1 MFTYYLHLG
10 SNVGDRK
17 QMLLNAIQAISIQI
31 GNITKE
37 SSIYETEPWGL
48 TNQPD
53 FYNMAVEVHSEIKVE
68 EVFNLI
74 KSIEKEMDRQK
85 DIKWGPRNIDIDIL
99 YCNDMIIET
108 PELTIPHPQIYNRN
122 FVLIPMI
129 EIAGELIDPV
139 KNISLDELY
148 EQCKDT
154 HEVFILND

>member
-17 QMLLNAIQAISIQI
+17 QMLLKAIQAISTQI
-31 GNITKE
+31 GNITQK

-53 FYNMAVEVHSEIKVE
+53 FYNMAIEVHSDIKVE
-68 EVFNLI
+68 EVFTLI

-139 KNISLDELY
+139 KNLSLDELY
-148 EQCKDT
+148 ELCRDT

>member
-99 YCNDMIIET
+99 YCNDMIVET

-139 KNISLDELY
+139 KNLSLDELY

>member
-31 GNITKE
+31 GNVTQK

-53 FYNMAVEVHSEIKVE
+53 FYNMAVVVHSEIKVD
-68 EVFNLI
+68 EVFTLI

-129 EIAGELIDPV
+129 EIAGEFIDPV
-139 KNISLDELY
+139 KELSLDELY
-148 EQCKDT
+148 EQCRDT
-154 HEVFILND
+154 HEVFILNE

>member
-17 QMLLNAIQAISIQI
+17 QMLLNAIQAISTQI
-31 GNITKE
+31 GNVTQE

-53 FYNMAVEVHSEIKVE
+53 FYNMAIEVHSEIKVE
-68 EVFNLI
+68 EVFTLI

-99 YCNDMIIET
+99 YCNDMIINT

-122 FVLIPMI
+122 FVLIPML

-139 KNISLDELY
+139 KNLSLDELY
-148 EQCKDT
+148 EQCRDT

>member
-10 SNVGDRK
+10 SNVGERK
-17 QMLLNAIQAISIQI
+17 QMLLNAIHAISTQI
-31 GNITKE
+31 GNVTQE

-53 FYNMAVEVHSEIKVE
+53 FYNMAIEVHSKTKVE
-68 EVFNLI
+68 EVFTLI

-99 YCNDMIIET
+99 YCNDMIINT

-122 FVLIPMI
+122 FVLIPML
-129 EIAGELIDPV
+129 EIAGDLIDPV
-139 KNISLDELY
+139 KHLSLDELY
-148 EQCKDT
+148 EQCRDT